1 MNTLSL
7 PLILII
13 ITVVLSLIGF
23 SNEATLRK
31 LILNPYAIKRSNAFH
46 RLLTSGF
53 VHANLPHLLFNMFT
67 FYFFAPV
74 VERYFSSYF
83 GAGGTWLFLG
93 LYLGAIVVG
102 SLPDYFAYQDQ
113 PHYNALGASGGVSGI
128 LMASILMEPLN
139 KLYIILIPIGIPGFI
154 FGILYLVYSYYQSQN
169 ANDNI
174 GHTAHLWGALF
185 GIIFTGLLRPAFL
198 SEFVTKISQWSV
210 F

>member
-1 MNTLSL
+1 MDSLSL
-7 PLILII
+7 PLILIV
-13 ITVVLSLIGF
+13 ITVVLSLVTF
-23 SNEATLRK
+23 SNNSLTQK
-31 LILNPYAIKRSNAFH
+31 LILNPYTIKRRSEYY

-53 VHANLPHLLFNMFT
+53 IHANLPHLLFNMFT

-74 VERYFSSYF
+74 VESYFSHYF
-83 GAGGTWLFLG
+83 GTAGTWIFLG

-102 SLPDYFAYQDQ
+102 SLPDYFKYQDQ

-128 LMASILMEPLN
+128 VMASILMEPLN

-154 FGILYLVYSYYQSQN
+154 FGILYLMYSYYQSKN

-185 GIIFTGLLRPAFL
+185 GIALTALLRPAFL
-198 SEFVTKISQWSV
+198 TEFVAKISQWSV